1 MPIMRASGALLYNQP
16 KAELLWA
23 STREVLN
30 LFQAEEAGCA
40 IITVPHDIL
49 AKAAKMIG
57 LDLAGVSLDT
67 VKMFLAD
74 STLRASSSE
83 NPHLPW
89 RQTRA
94 ASQVGLFCLSPLR
107 PTREHPFR
115 QLRRFYHQQPEP
127 YRWLSPTR

>member
-1 MPIMRASGALLYNQP
+1 VFAGRIADTGVDPMPIMRASGALLYGQP

-57 LDLAGVSLDT
+57 LGLADVSLDT
-67 VKMFLAD
+67 VKMFVKD
-74 STLRASSSE
+74 STDAGFKL
-83 NPHLPW
+83 
-89 RQTRA
+89 
-94 ASQVGLFCLSPLR
+94 
-107 PTREHPFR
+107 
-115 QLRRFYHQQPEP
+115 
-127 YRWLSPTR
+127 